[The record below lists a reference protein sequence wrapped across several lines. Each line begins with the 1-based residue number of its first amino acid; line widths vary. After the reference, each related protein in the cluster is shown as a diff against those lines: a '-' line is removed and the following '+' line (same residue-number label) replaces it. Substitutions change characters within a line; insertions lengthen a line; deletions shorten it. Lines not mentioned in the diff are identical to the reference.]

1 VKLDEHLTLAD
12 LPFRLAERY
21 PKSPCICRCRENGLQ
36 EFSSQQFYEHVRD
49 LSLALSAIG
58 LTPGDRV
65 AVISESRPEW
75 GIADLASVTAG
86 AVTVPI
92 YPTQSA
98 EQLHFILCQAGAKFA
113 VVSSPAQVEKIGH
126 IRQPLPSLRAIILMD
141 GEASQGDFPLY
152 SLAELVAKG
161 RAIVASDPQAEQRYR
176 QTAEA
181 TDRNSLATIV
191 YTSGT
196 TGEPK
201 GVMLT
206 HANIMSNVLASDIVC
221 PTTSTD
227 TALSFLPMSHVFE
240 RMAFYRYLY
249 DGVTVV
255 FAESLTTVARDLE
268 RVKPTIM
275 TGVPRV
281 YEKFYAGIQEKL
293 RAGSA
298 LQGRI
303 FRWALGV
310 GQARAKADRNG
321 QVPSLWV
328 RVQHPLADRLVFQK
342 IRARVGGRIR
352 YLISGSAP
360 LQTSIGEFF
369 DAIGLRIIEGY
380 GLTETSPVLTSN
392 PLNGVR
398 FGTVGKPMPGIE
410 IRIAPDGE
418 ILARGPNVMI
428 GYYKRPDLTAE
439 VIKDGWFHTGD
450 IGEIDQDGYLTITDR
465 KKDLIVTSGGKKIAP
480 QPLENQLK
488 TDPLVAEAVIIG
500 EQRKF
505 PAALIVPDFAALEV
519 QVRQM
524 NLGELARAELVKH
537 PKVLERYQT
546 LIDALNERLAQFERV
561 KRFALLPTEFTME
574 RGELTPTMK
583 VRRQVVEE
591 RWRDLIEELYATT
604 GRAWHAAVPDTG
616 L

>member
-1 VKLDEHLTLAD
+1 VKIDEHLTLAD

-21 PKSPCICRCRENGLQ
+21 PKSACICRCREDGLQ

-49 LSLALSAIG
+49 LSLAFSARG
-58 LTPGDRV
+58 LAPGDRV

-75 GIADLASVTAG
+75 GIADLASITAG
-86 AVTVPI
+86 GVTVPI

-98 EQLHFILCQAGAKFA
+98 DQVHFILCQAGVKFA
-113 VVSSPAQVEKIGH
+113 AVSSPAQVEKIARV
-126 IRQPLPSLRAIILMD
+126 RQQLPALQAIILMD
-141 GEASQGDFPLY
+141 GEASIDGFPVLKFTD
-152 SLAELVAKG
+152 LVAEG
-161 RAIVASDPQAEQRYR
+161 RAIVAADPQAEQRYR
-176 QTAEA
+176 QASEA
-181 TDRNSLATIV
+181 VDRHSLATIV

-221 PTTSTD
+221 PTTSAD

-281 YEKFYAGIQEKL
+281 YEKFHAAIQEKL
-293 RAGSA
+293 RASSA
-298 LQGRI
+298 LQVRI

-310 GQARAKADRNG
+310 GMARSKAEFGR
-321 QVPSLWV
+321 QTPSPWV
-328 RVQHPLADRLVFQK
+328 RLQHALADRLVFRK

-360 LQTSIGEFF
+360 LSLSIGEFF
-369 DAIGLRIIEGY
+369 HAIGLRIIEGY

-392 PLNGVR
+392 PLDGVR

-488 TDPLVAEAVIIG
+488 ADLLVAEAVIVG

-505 PAALIVPDFAALEV
+505 PAALIVPDFAALEA
-519 QVRQM
+519 QVRRM
-524 NLGELARAELVKH
+524 NLGALARAELVKH
-537 PKVLERYQT
+537 PEVLALYQA
-546 LIDALNERLAQFERV
+546 LLDALNEKLAQFERV

-591 RWRDLIEELYATT
+591 RWRDLIEGLYASTS
-604 GRAWHAAVPDTG
+604 GAWHAAVPDAGT
-616 L
+616 